1 MSLTVLMVAE
11 KPSIA
16 LTLAGALSEGGE
28 GSVQKRRGVSP
39 SSPVH
44 EYAGTFRGSPARFKV
59 TATTGHIY
67 SLDFPQETNNWDKVS
82 PGELFHAATVRTYD
96 PRARIPEHIRS
107 EAQDTDVLVLW
118 LDCDREGENICFEV
132 IGEAV
137 PQMQPRR
144 QFPDAYEGCIFRA
157 QFSSLAAVDLR
168 EAMRT
173 LGVPDICQA
182 HSVDARQEIDLRL
195 GVAFSRLQT
204 LYFRKHFGNQ
214 LGKKMVTYG
223 PCQFP
228 TLWFC
233 VKRHCEIEDFVPVPF
248 WNLQLTI
255 SVDGQH
261 FLCRRAAGEFWN
273 EDEASQIL
281 ASVRAAGPQCKIQS
295 VRPFRSR
302 IARPLPLN
310 TVSLLRMAS
319 DELGLG
325 PGDALHF
332 AEQLYLKGITS
343 YPRTETDKYPANFDL
358 QGTARTLSNPNA
370 AWAHHAQQ
378 ILEGTFTE
386 PRQDGFDA
394 GDHPPITPVKFTASA
409 SQCGGEAGYALYC
422 AICTHFL
429 SSISPDALLDEAEM
443 SVDLGGEVFVAS
455 SRRCVQRG
463 WLDVDN
469 RNAPDRGP
477 VDLRTFVGRQ
487 GQELPVLG
495 ADSVRDETKPPNHL
509 TESELLGF
517 MEQHQIGT
525 DASMATHVSNVQ
537 KRAYVELDEST
548 RQMVPSPLGLALAHA
563 YALIDQGL
571 ILPSVRARIEN
582 ECASVARGAATKEAV
597 VERNIRNF
605 ERRFH
610 NFAMRIDRLPMMLAV
625 AHAQERGSGLVA
637 GDAVG
642 EGLAMWQEARALHRR
657 ITLEALLEERD
668 RIELEEVQGDIPL
681 PGEASRLVEERTPA
695 VQRVQQALEQLGFG
709 SADAPKEPSRK
720 AKAKAKASDDSRSQG
735 SAINVQR
742 HDDNT
747 PAPVNAGT
755 ASLASRLESVLLQ
768 SGGSLSLNRL
778 STLLP
783 GTKKADI
790 LKLGAFHVT
799 PEGIVQM
806 GGGQAGG
813 DGQRHSGGKGGKDGK
828 GSKDGNGGKG
838 GKGGKGAASG
848 VAASSVQM
856 AGGYQVV
863 AGPWPEDSCR
873 GQGSQPDVAAYA
885 QQALQQQL
893 FLMQQHGRQQQHQAP
908 QGWQQQCY
916 NQQHPQRYWG

>member
-16 LTLAGALSEGGE
+16 LTLSGALCEGGDRA
-28 GSVQKRRGVSP
+28 VQKRKGVSP
-39 SSPVH
+39 SSPVY
-44 EYAGTFRGSPARFKV
+44 EYDGTFKGLAARFKV
-59 TATTGHIY
+59 TATTGHMY
-67 SLDFPQETNNWDKVS
+67 SLDFSQETNNWDKVS
-82 PGELFHAATVRTYD
+82 PGELFHAPTVRCYD
-96 PRARIPEHIRS
+96 SRARIPEHIRA
-107 EAQDTDVLVLW
+107 EATNADVLVLW

-137 PQMQPRR
+137 PRMQPRR

-157 QFSSLAAVDLR
+157 QFSSLAAVDLQ
-168 EAMRT
+168 EAMRN

-248 WNLQLTI
+248 WNLELKI
-255 SVDGQH
+255 PVDGKH
-261 FLCRRAAGEFWN
+261 FDCRRAAGEFWN
-273 EDEASQIL
+273 EDEACQVL
-281 ASVRAAGPQCKIQS
+281 ASVRAAGPVCTVKS
-295 VRPFRSR
+295 VRSFRSQ
-302 IARPLPLN
+302 ISRPLPLN

-325 PGDALHF
+325 PGDSLHF

-358 QGTARTLSNPNA
+358 RGTVSILSNPNA
-370 AWAHHAQQ
+370 PWAQHAQQ
-378 ILEGTFTE
+378 ILEGSFTE

-429 SSISPDALLDEAEM
+429 SSISPDALLDETEM
-443 SVDLGGEVFVAS
+443 MVDVGGEVFVAS
-455 SRRCVQRG
+455 SRRCVQKG

-469 RNAPDRGP
+469 RSAPDRGP
-477 VDLRTFVGRQ
+477 SDLKSYVGSE

-495 ADSVRDETKPPNHL
+495 AESVRNNTKPANHL
-509 TESELLGF
+509 TESELLGL

-537 KRAYVELDEST
+537 KRAYVELDENT
-548 RQMVPSPLGLALAHA
+548 RQMVPSALGLALAHA

-582 ECASVARGAATKEAV
+582 ECASVAKGIATKEAV
-597 VERNIRNF
+597 IQRNIRNF

-625 AHAQERGSGLVA
+625 AHAQERGSTQVA

-642 EGLAMWQEARALHRR
+642 EGLAMWQEARALHGK
-657 ITLEALLEERD
+657 ITLAALLEERD
-668 RIELEEVQGDIPL
+668 RVELEEVQGDVPS
-681 PGEASRLVEERTPA
+681 PDEASRLVGERTSA

-720 AKAKAKASDDSRSQG
+720 AKAKARPTDDSRPQDV
-735 SAINVQR
+735 APNVQR
-742 HDDNT
+742 TDDSS
-747 PAPVNAGT
+747 AAQANAG
-755 ASLASRLESVLLQ
+755 AGNLASRLQSLLLQ
-768 SGGSLSLNRL
+768 NGGSLSLNRL
-778 STLLP
+778 SLLLP

-790 LKLGAFHVT
+790 LKLGAFKVT
-799 PEGIVQM
+799 PDNIVHM
-806 GGGQAGG
+806 GEGQAKG
-813 DGQRHSGGKGGKDGK
+813 DRQRHSSGKGA
-828 GSKDGNGGKG
+828 KG
-838 GKGGKGAASG
+838 GKGSASG
-848 VAASSVQM
+848 GPTTSGQTV
-856 AGGYQVV
+856 GGYQE
-863 AGPWPEDSCR
+863 AAAPWPEDSYH
-873 GQGSQPDVAAYA
+873 GQGSRPDAAVHA

-893 FLMQQHGRQQQHQAP
+893 FLMQQHGHQQQQQAP
-908 QGWQQQCY
+908 QDWQQHY
-916 NQQHPQRYWG
+916 YHQQNWSATSWHDWAGGR